1 MFPLLLYLFLFLFY
15 VIVWIG
21 NVAQLVERKSHN
33 LKVVSSILTVPTFLY
48 IYMTSITIFLHLL
61 NLYIPFI
68 ILLVYTLFFY
78 IIYTILY
85 YFILSY
91 TTYSVLYYVTTTSF
105 PYILTIPINFIN
117 FIIFTTFTTFTTFYY
132 LYFWYMCSRYHPPLY
147 LCTYL
152 IMGIWRN
159 GNASDFG
166 SEDCR
171 FDPCYA
177 RLFIYNLSLYYIYTF
192 IYTIILIL
200 FILYILYTILF
211 IHYTLY
217 TIIIFIIYRLY
228 TILLS
233 ILYTL

>member
-1 MFPLLLYLFLFLFY
+1 
-15 VIVWIG
+15 
-21 NVAQLVERKSHN
+21 
-33 LKVVSSILTVPTFLY
+33 
-48 IYMTSITIFLHLL
+48 
-61 NLYIPFI
+61 
-68 ILLVYTLFFY
+68 
-78 IIYTILY
+78 
-85 YFILSY
+85 
-91 TTYSVLYYVTTTSF
+91 
-105 PYILTIPINFIN
+105 
-117 FIIFTTFTTFTTFYY
+117 
-132 LYFWYMCSRYHPPLY
+132 MCSRYHPPLY

-217 TIIIFIIYRLY
+217 TIIIFKKENKIRIFKLIMFQEKKFFCVLFMWDH
-228 TILLS
+228 ILLS
-233 ILYTL
+233 TLI